1 MTTQPASSIIFHGT
15 HANQRFIF
23 NDEDRRYFRIV
34 SPRHLLSPWHSL
46 PPTYWPL
53 GHLTPSC
60 GMAGLFRKKLR
71 IQPLLVTVTACAAI
85 EYDGPELTD
94 GIVWS
99 SGRAEDRIPDPER
112 LRLRR

>member
-1 MTTQPASSIIFHGT
+1 
-15 HANQRFIF
+15 
-23 NDEDRRYFRIV
+23 
-34 SPRHLLSPWHSL
+34 
-46 PPTYWPL
+46 
-53 GHLTPSC
+53 
-60 GMAGLFRKKLR
+60 MAGLFRKKLR